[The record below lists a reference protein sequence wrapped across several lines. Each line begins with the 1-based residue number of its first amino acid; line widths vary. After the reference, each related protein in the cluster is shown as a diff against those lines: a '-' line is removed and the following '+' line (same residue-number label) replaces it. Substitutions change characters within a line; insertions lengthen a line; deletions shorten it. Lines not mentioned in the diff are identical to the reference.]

1 MLASPVEKKAIEL
14 QLCHQNLEAL
24 EIRHRR
30 LEGWVALISTGF
42 SVNPKAGNETLK
54 NVKYLFGMS
63 SKGIANY

>member
-1 MLASPVEKKAIEL
+1 LGRQEEMLARPVEKKAIEL

-30 LEGWVALISTGF
+30 LEGWVALISTGRRA
-42 SVNPKAGNETLK
+42 AGNETLK

-63 SKGIANY
+63 S